1 MDDRTEQSGRPG
13 GSGTPS
19 AVPLGTAEDKPT
31 RDEPTPDEPTRA
43 EDAQDEPARAEDAP
57 PADDVPPI
65 QDDVPPVVQDAPPA
79 EDTVAHQAEDTAAHR
94 PGETATAASG
104 SAPAWEIP
112 DYVHERELGAGASGR
127 VVLAHHRETGTPV
140 AIKYLHDRIGTPA
153 LRAEAEVL
161 ARIDSPHITRL
172 YEYVEGER
180 GSAIVMELV
189 DGIALRDLLRAEGAT
204 TAQAALVV
212 LKGSLLGLAAAHE
225 AGVVHRDYKPA
236 NVLVDT
242 AGTSKLVD
250 FGIAVPSGDDR
261 DVSGTPAYMP
271 PEQWAGRPASP
282 AGDVYA
288 ATVTFFECLTGAR
301 PYGGAT
307 IAELAVQHAEA
318 PIPADLAPDVVRPLI
333 VAGLAKDPEARPDS
347 AAAFVRELEAVA
359 TAGYGPGWEERG
371 RLDLLG
377 LLALLA
383 ALLPGA
389 GVAGGATS
397 LAHTSLGSQGSGALG
412 SQGAAQGSGTLGSQG
427 VAPAPGAAPEVPAD
441 GVPAD
446 GALRRVPARR
456 GVLARNRGKAL
467 TGVAAGA
474 VALATL
480 AGLAAA
486 GATDGGAR
494 TAVGAA
500 SPEATTSIGPQQP
513 TDGGTSPAPSGDGV
527 TVSPTPSASDPTAS
541 PSTTATTAATPSG
554 APTASPSAKAP
565 TAAAVP
571 TPSSP
576 GRSAAPSTPAAPAPT
591 TAAPSAPVTTP
602 PSPSPT
608 VAPATLTVGSV
619 NLDSMTCSG
628 RWSLSATATVTAQGV
643 GSGTLTFSW
652 YHSSGGRAITVATDT
667 VPVQN
672 GTATVTRAHDFGS
685 ADTFSTWGVRVSTTP
700 AAAKQ
705 GKTSAETAAFLC
717 NPPR

>member
-1 MDDRTEQSGRPG
+1 MDDRTQQGDRPG
-13 GSGTPS
+13 GGGTPS
-19 AVPLGTAEDKPT
+19 TAPGEAPRAEDD
-31 RDEPTPDEPTRA
+31 RVDEAGVDEAGVDETRA
-43 EDAQDEPARAEDAP
+43 EDSQTEQTAESAEARPEEPQVEKPQVEDARP
-57 PADDVPPI
+57 E
-65 QDDVPPVVQDAPPA
+65 DA
-79 EDTVAHQAEDTAAHR
+79 R
-94 PGETATAASG
+94 G
-104 SAPAWEIP
+104 AWELP
-112 DYVHERELGAGASGR
+112 GYLHDRELGAGASGR
-127 VVLAHHRETGTPV
+127 VVLAHHLETGTPV
-140 AIKYLHDRIGTPA
+140 AIKYLHDRVGTPA

-172 YEYVEGER
+172 YEYVEGAR

-204 TAQAALVV
+204 SAQAALVV

-301 PYGGAT
+301 PFEGAT

-318 PIPADLAPDVVRPLI
+318 PIPAELAPDLVRPLI
-333 VAGLAKDPEARPDS
+333 LAGLAKDPEARPDS

-359 TAGYGPGWEERG
+359 TTGYGPGWEERG

-383 ALLPGA
+383 PLLPGA
-389 GVAGGATS
+389 GAAGATS
-397 LAHTSLGSQGSGALG
+397 LAHTSVGSQSSLGFLESLG
-412 SQGAAQGSGTLGSQG
+412 SQGAVSALGTQ
-427 VAPAPGAAPEVPAD
+427 GAAPAAQQIPHPVPP
-441 GVPAD
+441 G
-446 GALRRVPARR
+446 R
-456 GVLARNRGKAL
+456 GVLRRNRGKAL

-474 VALATL
+474 LTLATL

-494 TAVGAA
+494 TVVGAA
-500 SPEATTSIGPQQP
+500 SPEATTSIDPQTP
-513 TDGGTSPAPSGDGV
+513 TDGVASPTPSGDG
-527 TVSPTPSASDPTAS
+527 STPSPTAS
-541 PSTTATTAATPSG
+541 TP
-554 APTASPSAKAP
+554 APTASPTATPSTPGSTPTATPTTKAP
-565 TAAAVP
+565 TAPA
-571 TPSSP
+571 TP
-576 GRSAAPSTPAAPAPT
+576 GRPAPGGPPAPSTPGAPAPT
-591 TAAPSAPVTTP
+591 TAAPAPPPVTAP
-602 PSPSPT
+602 PSPSPSPT
-608 VAPATLTVGSV
+608 VAPATLTVDSV
-619 NLDSMTCSG
+619 SLAPVTCSG
-628 RWSLSATATVTAQGV
+628 RWSLTATATVTARGT

-652 YHSSGGRAITVATDT
+652 YHSSGGRAVTVATDT
-667 VPVQN
+667 VPVVN
-672 GTATVTRAHDFGS
+672 GTATISRAHDFGS
-685 ADTFSTWGVRVSTTP
+685 ADTFPTWGVRVTTTP
-700 AAAKQ
+700 AA
-705 GKTSAETAAFLC
+705 GKAGTTSSETSAFLC

>member
-1 MDDRTEQSGRPG
+1 MDDRTQQGDRPG
-13 GSGTPS
+13 GGETPS
-19 AVPLGTAEDKPT
+19 TAPGEAS
-31 RDEPTPDEPTRA
+31 RA
-43 EDAQDEPARAEDAP
+43 EDARVDDTRTGDTPAEDARP
-57 PADDVPPI
+57 E
-65 QDDVPPVVQDAPPA
+65 DA
-79 EDTVAHQAEDTAAHR
+79 R
-94 PGETATAASG
+94 G
-104 SAPAWEIP
+104 AWELP
-112 DYVHERELGAGASGR
+112 GYLHDRELGAGASGR
-127 VVLAHHRETGTPV
+127 VVLAHHLETGTPV
-140 AIKYLHDRIGTPA
+140 AIKYLHDRVGTPA

-172 YEYVEGER
+172 YEYVEGAR

-236 NVLVDT
+236 NVLVDA
-242 AGTSKLVD
+242 AGLSKLVD

-301 PYGGAT
+301 PFDGAT

-318 PIPADLAPDVVRPLI
+318 PIPAELAPDLVRPLI
-333 VAGLAKDPEARPDS
+333 LAGLAKDPGARPDS
-347 AAAFVRELEAVA
+347 AATFVRELEAVA

-371 RLDLLG
+371 RLDLLA

-389 GVAGGATS
+389 GAAAGATS
-397 LAHTSLGSQGSGALG
+397 LAHTSLGSQSSLGSLGSSGSPGASSALG
-412 SQGAAQGSGTLGSQG
+412 PQGADPVAQG
-427 VAPAPGAAPEVPAD
+427 V
-441 GVPAD
+441 
-446 GALRRVPARR
+446 LRRVSARH
-456 GVLARNRGKAL
+456 GVLRRNRGKAL

-474 VALATL
+474 LTLATL

-486 GATDGGAR
+486 GATGGGAR
-494 TAVGAA
+494 TVVGAA
-500 SPEATTSIGPQQP
+500 SPEATTSLGPQQP
-513 TDGGTSPAPSGDGV
+513 TDGGASPSPSGDGS
-527 TVSPTPSASDPTAS
+527 TPSPTASAASPTAS
-541 PSTTATTAATPSG
+541 PTATAGTPGGTPTAGSTT
-554 APTASPSAKAP
+554 KAP
-565 TAAAVP
+565 TAPAAP
-571 TPSSP
+571 SQSSP
-576 GRSAAPSTPAAPAPT
+576 GGP
-591 TAAPSAPVTTP
+591 AAPSAPVAPGPTTAAPASPPVTTP
-602 PSPSPT
+602 PSPSPSPT

-619 NLDSMTCSG
+619 TLNSFSCSG
-628 RWSLSATATVTAQGV
+628 RWSLTATVMVTAQGA

-652 YHSSGGRAITVATDT
+652 YHSSGGRAVTVATDT

-672 GTATVTRAHDFGS
+672 GTATITRAHDFGS
-685 ADTFSTWGVRVSTTP
+685 ADTFPTWGVRVTTTP
-700 AAAKQ
+700 AAAKP

-717 NPPR
+717 DPPR